1 MFRATCSE
9 MQSSI
14 MTLGSGY
21 RFYNLRRFFLNEDG
35 FGKQKN
41 LKRKYEAQSTWGE
54 YGWIQMSYRVWG
66 ASF

>member
-1 MFRATCSE
+1 MLQNIFLIPKIKSDKREAIGKKLHDPVPECSG

-41 LKRKYEAQSTWGE
+41 VKR
-54 YGWIQMSYRVWG
+54 
-66 ASF
+66 